1 MADLVGNPNCWF
13 SHTKAQMY
21 FIPRY
26 SHTAH
31 VIKDFLVL
39 VGGVSF
45 SHRVPGVTV
54 IHLPSGQCAEFTLP
68 VSFTITKARHVHVIK
83 QIFRCKN

>member
-1 MADLVGNPNCWF
+1 MPDLVGNPNCWF
-13 SHTKAQMY
+13 SHTKAQKY

-31 VIKDFLVL
+31 VMKDFLVL

-68 VSFTITKARHVHVIK
+68 VSFTISKTQPCTCNK
-83 QIFRCKN
+83 QTFYTPR